1 MEELLTRYQEIKD
14 QLDIYQAKLE
24 KYKKKIEKEMANKG
38 LDKYET
44 KQWTLKK
51 QSQERM
57 MLSKKNVPET
67 VWVQYAQPHKV
78 EFLSIRKKPS
88 PNT

>member
-14 QLDIYQAKLE
+14 QLDVYQAKLE
-24 KYKKKIEKEMANKG
+24 KYKKKIEKEMANQG

-44 KQWTLKK
+44 KQWALKK

-67 VWVQYAQPHKV
+67 VWTQYAQPHKV

-88 PNT
+88 PKS